1 MKKLDFLLIPR
12 SNYFLDTIQISSIQK
27 ELNKIG
33 HNAKVLTGPVDE
45 ESLKWI
51 LEDQHFDIIFQVNKP
66 KSHLHKKFVNTR
78 FISWMNNFDQIINKK
93 DNFSENDIIY
103 VLDKNNN
110 NDLKKNILELLPAVD
125 VNKNNILLRDL
136 SLNHNLNDFQ
146 SKDISLISNEMFLS
160 IYDASGKILK
170 EKLKEITNK
179 YDKMLD
185 CFLELK
191 CNFKFNFFGLVNL
204 SEELISNKRFQFLGI
219 IKNYNLLFDIFKLSK
234 INILSEISCFDFN
247 TNFFRILS
255 VQGLI
260 LIDKKT
266 KLYKKITNLQFKE
279 NKHFI
284 CFKDVKELETI
295 LNYYLNNNEKRLEI
309 GINARRLLLEKH
321 TYKHRVKQML
331 NDLK

>member
-110 NDLKKNILELLPAVD
+110 NDLKK
-125 VNKNNILLRDL
+125 
-136 SLNHNLNDFQ
+136 
-146 SKDISLISNEMFLS
+146 
-160 IYDASGKILK
+160 Y
-170 EKLKEITNK
+170 
-179 YDKMLD
+179 
-185 CFLELK
+185 
-191 CNFKFNFFGLVNL
+191 
-204 SEELISNKRFQFLGI
+204 
-219 IKNYNLLFDIFKLSK
+219 
-234 INILSEISCFDFN
+234 
-247 TNFFRILS
+247 FRTFTCS
-255 VQGLI
+255 RC
-260 LIDKKT
+260 K
-266 KLYKKITNLQFKE
+266 
-279 NKHFI
+279 
-284 CFKDVKELETI
+284 
-295 LNYYLNNNEKRLEI
+295 
-309 GINARRLLLEKH
+309 
-321 TYKHRVKQML
+321 
-331 NDLK
+331 